1 MSGSTQPQLRHDI
14 TPHLPKDKLD
24 YESVEALLNYP
35 NPADPVPLIP
45 SLLEWLQ
52 DVNWP
57 IFTPVSMVLL
67 RSLADLIAPVRQV
80 LRGDDDEWVY
90 NVIAHLMPL
99 MEREILCQLKEDVLD
114 VRRRVKQGILSPDW
128 DWEVEVDSF
137 VSSDLGSESSA
148 SENYRRPS
156 KRSRCR
162 TSSWSSRQVAPSTR
176 QAQRQESQEH
186 RKKEAKEESILLPVY
201 AVLELILLHWIKL
214 KALGFNMWRP
224 VHSRGT
230 KRA

>member
-1 MSGSTQPQLRHDI
+1 MIRSDSRKSLLSPPNHFLRHSITDKVPRSLRQMSGSTQPQLRHDI

-128 DWEVEVDSF
+128 DWEVEVD
-137 VSSDLGSESSA
+137 L
-148 SENYRRPS
+148 
-156 KRSRCR
+156 
-162 TSSWSSRQVAPSTR
+162 
-176 QAQRQESQEH
+176 
-186 RKKEAKEESILLPVY
+186 
-201 AVLELILLHWIKL
+201 VLEKMQCSADRTH
-214 KALGFNMWRP
+214 
-224 VHSRGT
+224 VHEG
-230 KRA
+230 